1 MTWQIDYRSPYFFGT
16 EPRSSIEALPSI
28 EQCFIRKD
36 HKCGKLLGASKS
48 CFIACPTDDDL
59 EPILGLMSEKL
70 SKVGIEPIIAV
81 KERAMGRRYLL
92 YKNLWKDHR
101 ITFLHRYP

>member
-1 MTWQIDYRSPYFFGT
+1 MAWRIDSRMLPFWGM
-16 EPRSSIEALPSI
+16 EPRSSMDSLPFN

-36 HKCGKLLGASKS
+36 HKCGKLFGASKS

-70 SKVGIEPIIAV
+70 SKVGTGLWA
-81 KERAMGRRYLL
+81 GYLL
-92 YKNLWKDHR
+92 HQNMRQDH
-101 ITFLHRYP
+101 